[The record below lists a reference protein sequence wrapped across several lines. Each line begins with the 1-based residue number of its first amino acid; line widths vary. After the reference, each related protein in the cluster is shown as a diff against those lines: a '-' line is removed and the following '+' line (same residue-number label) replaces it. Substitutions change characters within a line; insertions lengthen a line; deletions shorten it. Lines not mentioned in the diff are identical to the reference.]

1 MNVWTFLDRTLDRL
15 PGWPTERQFVTI
27 AAFGLT
33 GALLNMARINPAL
46 WDVEVF
52 KVIIQA
58 VVLTGVLN
66 MIFAFHFAANKSD
79 ETKSENTAKAFDAIT
94 ATANASAIP
103 DEPTVTLK
111 PGETAQAEE
120 RP

>member
-1 MNVWTFLDRTLDRL
+1 MNFWNFLDKTLDRL
-15 PGWPTERQFVTI
+15 PGWPTERQWVTI
-27 AAFGLT
+27 GAFGLT
-33 GALLNMARINPAL
+33 AGLLNMAHEDPEL
-46 WDVEVF
+46 WKVEVF
-52 KVIIQA
+52 KVVIQA

-94 ATANASAIP
+94 ATANAGSDA
-103 DEPTVTLK
+103 TVMLK